1 MSTEQAVL
9 PASPSRNRWA
19 LAGMILGIAIW
30 TVGWILILVAP
41 AQMAIVIAGIVTS
54 AIGLRKAKQVDEA
67 GQAVCGG
74 RGFAIAGLVMNCVA
88 ALGILMWLPF
98 WIAFISNGGN

>member
-1 MSTEQAVL
+1 MTADPTAL
-9 PASPSRNRWA
+9 PAAPARNRWA

-30 TVGWILILVAP
+30 TVGWFLLLVAP

-54 AIGLRKAKQVDEA
+54 AIGLRKAKQVDES

-88 ALGILMWLPF
+88 APGILIWLPF
-98 WIAFISNGGN
+98 WIAFISNGGS

>member
-1 MSTEQAVL
+1 MSTEQTAL

-41 AQMAIVIAGIVTS
+41 AQVAIVIAGIVTS